1 MYFILHV
8 LKFFSLILGTID
20 ITDNTYSINKVTLFI
35 YIY

>member
-1 MYFILHV
+1 MYFIFHV
-8 LKFFSLILGTID
+8 FKSFLLILGTID